1 MFTTKCLLLFITD
14 DSHMDCRLFMLV
26 MVLLTFPFE
35 MAKNKI
41 LTFQSECLFIALP
54 WGEINLEI
62 SAKYDHDDMST
73 HFSS

>member
-14 DSHMDCRLFMLV
+14 DSHMGRRLFTLV

-62 SAKYDHDDMST
+62 PAKYDQGDMST
-73 HFSS
+73 HSSS